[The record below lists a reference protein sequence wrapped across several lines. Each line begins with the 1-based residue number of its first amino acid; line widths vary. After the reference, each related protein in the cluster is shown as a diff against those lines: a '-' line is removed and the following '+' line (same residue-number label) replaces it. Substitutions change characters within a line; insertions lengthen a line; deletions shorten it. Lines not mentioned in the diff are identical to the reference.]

1 MSNEEMKQDEIVQEE
16 ATEETASDVKEAEE
30 DVSNAAQETKAKAE
44 EKAEDAE
51 SISPADKR
59 ELKKKDE
66 QIKDLTDRY
75 QRTLAE
81 YQNFRNRTE
90 KEKADLYAYAVKD
103 VMTKILP
110 VLDNLKLGLK
120 QIPDDAKDE
129 AFAQG
134 MVQLEKQFEKAMTDI
149 GVEPIEAVGKPF
161 DPDFHNAVMQVE
173 AEDADTDTVVNEFQ
187 TGYTYKG
194 SVIRHSMV
202 QVAK

>member
-1 MSNEEMKQDEIVQEE
+1 MKEEELQETAEETTDAGEMTAEEETGEAEAAEE
-16 ATEETASDVKEAEE
+16 ATEESE
-30 DVSNAAQETKAKAE
+30 
-44 EKAEDAE
+44 
-51 SISPADKR
+51 PADKR

-81 YQNFRNRTE
+81 YQNFRTRTE

-110 VLDNLKLGLK
+110 VLDNLKLGLA
-120 QIPDDAKDE
+120 QIPEDAKDE

-134 MVQLEKQFEKAMTDI
+134 MVQLEKQFEKSLADI
-149 GVEPIEAVGKPF
+149 GVEPIQAVGEKF
-161 DPDFHNAVMQVE
+161 DPEFHNAVMQVE
-173 AEDADTDTVVNEFQ
+173 ADDADTDTVVNEFQ
-187 TGYTYKG
+187 KGYIYKG

>member
-1 MSNEEMKQDEIVQEE
+1 MKEEELQETAEETTDAGEMTAEEETGEAEAAEE
-16 ATEETASDVKEAEE
+16 ATEESE
-30 DVSNAAQETKAKAE
+30 
-44 EKAEDAE
+44 
-51 SISPADKR
+51 PADKR

-81 YQNFRNRTE
+81 YQNFRTRTE

-110 VLDNLKLGLK
+110 VLDNLKLGLA
-120 QIPDDAKDE
+120 QIPEDAKDE

-134 MVQLEKQFEKAMTDI
+134 MVQLEKQFEKSLADI
-149 GVEPIEAVGKPF
+149 GVEPIEAVGEKF
-161 DPDFHNAVMQVE
+161 DPEFHNAVMQVE
-173 AEDADTDTVVNEFQ
+173 ADDADTDTVVNEFQ
-187 TGYTYKG
+187 KGYIYKG

>member
-1 MSNEEMKQDEIVQEE
+1 MSTEEIKDEELKE
-16 ATEETASDVKEAEE
+16 TTEETTEAVEETVEEAVETEVVEEAAEE
-30 DVSNAAQETKAKAE
+30 NEAAE
-44 EKAEDAE
+44 EEAA
-51 SISPADKR
+51 PVDKR

-81 YQNFRNRTE
+81 YQNFRNRTD

-103 VMTKILP
+103 VMTKMLP
-110 VLDNLKLGLK
+110 VLDNLKLGLA
-120 QIPDDAKDE
+120 QIPDEAKEE

-134 MVQLEKQFEKAMTDI
+134 MVQLEKQFEKSLTDI
-149 GVEPIEAVGKPF
+149 GVEPIAAVGEKF
-161 DPDFHNAVMQVE
+161 DPEFHNAVMQVE
-173 AEDADTDTVVNEFQ
+173 AEDAETDTVVNEFQ

-194 SVIRHSMV
+194 AVIRHSMV

>member
-1 MSNEEMKQDEIVQEE
+1 MKEEELQETAEETTDAAEMTAEEETGEAEAAEE
-16 ATEETASDVKEAEE
+16 ATEESE
-30 DVSNAAQETKAKAE
+30 
-44 EKAEDAE
+44 
-51 SISPADKR
+51 PADKR

-81 YQNFRNRTE
+81 YQNFRTRTE

-110 VLDNLKLGLK
+110 VLDNLKLGLA
-120 QIPDDAKDE
+120 QIPEDAKDE

-134 MVQLEKQFEKAMTDI
+134 MVQLEKQFEKSLADI
-149 GVEPIEAVGKPF
+149 GVEPIQAVGEKF
-161 DPDFHNAVMQVE
+161 DPEFHNAVMQVE
-173 AEDADTDTVVNEFQ
+173 ADDADTDTVVNEFQ
-187 TGYTYKG
+187 KGYIYKG